1 MIYGQVWQAIFIS
14 EKEVNIYGFKH
25 SPKFRGSISGI
36 RKSKLGV
43 WSTFDIKLVCLIHM
57 RKA

>member
-1 MIYGQVWQAIFIS
+1 MLYGQVWQAIFIS

-43 WSTFDIKLVCLIHM
+43 WSPHLTLNWSV
-57 RKA
+57 